1 MPPTRTFSQ
10 YLIGQASFERPS
22 FFYAYAGMWL
32 HLLIGTILFLLFAT
46 SSWLEVFPSLVIG
59 SFSLGIFI
67 YGLLAREYGLII
79 NLVSYVFSMIRTMAP
94 ETMGFVFFLIAIL
107 TALVSAFFLL
117 SSEYQRY
124 NREEFNGG
132 AYETTVVPIWI
143 TVVMGITVLLI
154 FIYGLNLL

>member
-1 MPPTRTFSQ
+1 MPPTQTFSQ

-32 HLLIGTILFLLFAT
+32 HLLICAILFLLFAT

-59 SFSLGIFI
+59 SFSFGIFI
-67 YGLLAREYGLII
+67 YGLLTREYALLI
-79 NLVSYVFSMIRTMAP
+79 NLASYAFSMIRTMAP
-94 ETMGFVFFLIAIL
+94 ETMGFVFFIIAII

-124 NREEFNGG
+124 NREKLNGG
-132 AYETTVVPIWI
+132 PYETTVVPTWI
-143 TVVMGITVLLI
+143 TVVMGIVVLLI
-154 FIYGLNLL
+154 FFYGLNLL

>member
-107 TALVSAFFLL
+107 TALVSAFDNQPRFFFAFLRL
-117 SSEYQRY
+117 KNSFLWAFVVATLTRRQF
-124 NREEFNGG
+124 FNT
-132 AYETTVVPIWI
+132 YS
-143 TVVMGITVLLI
+143 
-154 FIYGLNLL
+154 